1 MPKKCAVKH
10 DPSQT
15 YLRQMSGIDRNGV
28 RKSQLQVVR
37 EYKAGDVHNHY
48 NGPNIN

>member
-1 MPKKCAVKH
+1 MPKKGAVKH

-48 NGPNIN
+48 NY